1 MKLKT
6 FFFLLEC
13 DLYRDIR
20 NKYHITQ
27 QPYKENKEELISDIL
42 VFQKLKESEILKRK
56 NLICD
61 LWYER
66 KKIKGSTGKLKRNK
80 KRKLVRE
87 PI

>member
-6 FFFLLEC
+6 LKTFLLEC

-20 NKYHITQ
+20 NKYLINHQ
-27 QPYKENKEELISDIL
+27 LYRENKEELMADIL
-42 VFQKLKESEILKRK
+42 EIQKLKESEILKRK

-66 KKIKGSTGKLKRNK
+66 KKIKGSTGLLKRNK
-80 KRKLVRE
+80 
-87 PI
+87 